1 MQEKIILTLCREG
14 DGITSAGADW
24 TTHIFEYSTAFYL
37 YLPKKK
43 KKIRDKYSLLLK
55 CSPHAGKVQIS

>member
-43 KKIRDKYSLLLK
+43 NKNKR
-55 CSPHAGKVQIS
+55 QILPTSKMLAPCR

>member
-43 KKIRDKYSLLLK
+43 KKK
-55 CSPHAGKVQIS
+55 

>member
-1 MQEKIILTLCREG
+1 MQEKIILPLCREG

-24 TTHIFEYSTAFYL
+24 TTHIFEYSTAFHL

-43 KKIRDKYSLLLK
+43 K
-55 CSPHAGKVQIS
+55 

>member
-1 MQEKIILTLCREG
+1 MQEKIILPLCREG
-14 DGITSAGADW
+14 DGRTSAGADW
-24 TTHIFEYSTAFYL
+24 TTHIFEYSTAFHL

-43 KKIRDKYSLLLK
+43 IRDNYSLILK

>member
-43 KKIRDKYSLLLK
+43 KKNKR
-55 CSPHAGKVQIS
+55 QILPTSKMLAPCR

>member
-37 YLPKKK
+37 YLRKKK
-43 KKIRDKYSLLLK
+43 KKNKR
-55 CSPHAGKVQIS
+55 QILPTSKMLAPCR